1 MKILLT
7 SKDQHTLTGQ
17 PMYVKNLAKGL
28 TELGHEVICSENPSG
43 DYDVAIVNDYFPEA
57 LGKFTAKKIYNFCH
71 SKGGCD
77 KPIIDNRINGYLAPR
92 EEISNQWKEQ
102 YGLEFN
108 ILEIPIDFKRFSGKR
123 KTDRYT
129 ILMPGTFDYL
139 REPMIINLINRVK
152 ENQEIQV
159 IFRCDADLN
168 DINEVKNVIFKPQTN
183 TIEED
188 MKDADEVAG
197 IFIGTTTL
205 EAWAMGLKTSVYDE
219 QGNWKYVDKPKDF
232 DKYNYLNVAKKFIE
246 LCQS

>member
-7 SKDQHTLTGQ
+7 SPEQHTLTGQ

-28 TELGHEVICSENPSG
+28 RELGHDVTCSEEPSG
-43 DYDVAIVNDYFPEA
+43 DYDLAIINDYFPQA
-57 LGKFTAKKIYNFCH
+57 LGKFTAKKTYNICH
-71 SKGGCD
+71 SKSPCD
-77 KPIIDNRINGYLAPR
+77 APIIDERITGYLAPR
-92 EEISNQWKEQ
+92 EEISNRWQEIYDIK
-102 YGLEFN
+102 FD

-123 KTDRYT
+123 KTDKYT

-139 REPMIINLINRVK
+139 REPMIINLINRAK
-152 ENQEIQV
+152 ENKDIQV
-159 IFRCDADLN
+159 IFRGNTDLGECN
-168 DINEVKNVIFKPQTN
+168 IIENVIFKPQTE